1 MSQCGKRSGISRR
14 KFLGGAAVAAA
25 GITVLPRHVLGG
37 EGNTPPSNTL
47 NVAKI
52 GCGGMG
58 GADLNK
64 VVECG
69 ANIVGLCDV
78 DEGVLN
84 GVSGKLPRAKRY
96 RDFRKMLDEMEKD
109 IDAVVVSTPDVTHAV
124 ASMWAIK
131 RGKHVYCQKPLTRT
145 VKEAR
150 LLTEA
155 ARKHKVA
162 TQMGNQGHGG
172 GGLPATTEF
181 VRAGVIGAIKEVHI
195 WSDRP
200 RNWWP
205 QPVSRPAYSD
215 PVPKR
220 LDWDLWLGPM
230 PKRPFVDKW
239 REGPS
244 KGKPVY
250 HHHNWRGWWDFGA
263 GALGDMA
270 CHNMDPAFFALD
282 LGAPTWVRA
291 TCPEFDRASFPAW
304 SVIEWA
310 FPAKGNR
317 PAVRVFWH
325 DGGKRPPRPE
335 ELEQDRNMGD
345 NGCLFI
351 GEKGKMM
358 GGGWAGFCRI
368 LPESR
373 MKETKAPP
381 RTLPRSIGHY
391 KEWVEASK
399 GAKIIP
405 GSNFGYSGPMTEAIL
420 LGNIAVCYPGQ
431 KLLWDARKLVFTNN
445 AEANG
450 LLHYECRKGWEL

>member
-1 MSQCGKRSGISRR
+1 MGHVDGRKRLSRR
-14 KFLGGAAVAAA
+14 NFLGGTLAA
-25 GITVLPRHVLGG
+25 GGLVVLPRRLLGG
-37 EGNTPPSNTL
+37 EGNTPPSNQL

-58 GADLNK
+58 SADLRK

-69 ANIVGLCDV
+69 AHIVALCDV
-78 DEGVLN
+78 DDRVLDGVC
-84 GVSGKLPRAKRY
+84 GKFPKAGRFH
-96 RDFRKMLDEMEKD
+96 DFRQMFDKMEKD
-109 IDAVVVSTPDVTHAV
+109 IDAAVVSTADVTHAA
-124 ASMWAIK
+124 ASMWAVK

-155 ARKHKVA
+155 AGKHKVV

-172 GGLPATTEF
+172 GGLPATAEF
-181 VRAGVIGAIKEVHI
+181 IRAGVIGTVSEVHV

-205 QPVSRPAYSD
+205 QPCQRPAYSD
-215 PVPKR
+215 PAPKQ
-220 LDWDLWLGPM
+220 LHWDLWLGPM
-230 PKRPFVDKW
+230 PARPYVERW
-239 REGPS
+239 RDGQF

-250 HHHNWRGWWDFGA
+250 HRHNWRGWWDFGA

-282 LGAPTWVRA
+282 LGAPEWVRA
-291 TCPEFDRASFPAW
+291 ECSPCTRESFPAD
-304 SVIEWA
+304 SVIEWG
-310 FPAKGNR
+310 FPAKGDR
-317 PAVRVFWH
+317 AAVRVFWH
-325 DGGKRPPRPE
+325 DGTKRPERPE
-335 ELEQDRNMGD
+335 ELEADRKLGD

-351 GEKGKMM
+351 GDKGKMM
-358 GGGWAGFCRI
+358 GGGWADFCRVI
-368 LPESR
+368 PESKMR
-373 MKETKAPP
+373 EIKAPP

-399 GAKIIP
+399 GAKIAP

-420 LGNIAVCYPGQ
+420 LGNIAVQFAGQ
-431 KLLWDARKLVFTNN
+431 KLLWDAEKLAFTNN
-445 AEANG
+445 AEANR